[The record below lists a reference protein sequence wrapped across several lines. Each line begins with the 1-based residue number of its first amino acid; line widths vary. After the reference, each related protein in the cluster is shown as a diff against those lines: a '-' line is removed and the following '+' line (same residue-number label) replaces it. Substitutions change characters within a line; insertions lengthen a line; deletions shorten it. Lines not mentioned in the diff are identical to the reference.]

1 MVTRGERVG
10 DGELDEASQ
19 KMGCLQTASYKVS
32 TRDIMYKM
40 INNII
45 DTAKY
50 YI

>member
-1 MVTRGERVG
+1 MKPVRRW
-10 DGELDEASQ
+10 
-19 KMGCLQTASYKVS
+19 ASYKLPVIS

-45 DTAKY
+45 DTAIY